1 MGQSPEIPDYLSDE
15 GKDFLGTCFVHL
27 PEERA
32 TAQDLLS
39 HSFTKV
45 QILIKIDRKQMFLEF
60 QIFEEDDNASLPL
73 FASVSDFVESRR
85 SLVKKNSGKY

>member
-1 MGQSPEIPDYLSDE
+1 MGQSPEVPDHFSEE

-39 HSFTKV
+39 HNFTKV
-45 QILIKIDRKQMFLEF
+45 PYLFI
-60 QIFEEDDNASLPL
+60 IFIHISII
-73 FASVSDFVESRR
+73 
-85 SLVKKNSGKY
+85 

>member
-1 MGQSPEIPDYLSDE
+1 MGQSPAVPDHLSQE

-39 HSFTKV
+39 HNFTKV
-45 QILIKIDRKQMFLEF
+45 IISFSTLMFTHLTP
-60 QIFEEDDNASLPL
+60 DL
-73 FASVSDFVESRR
+73 
-85 SLVKKNSGKY
+85 